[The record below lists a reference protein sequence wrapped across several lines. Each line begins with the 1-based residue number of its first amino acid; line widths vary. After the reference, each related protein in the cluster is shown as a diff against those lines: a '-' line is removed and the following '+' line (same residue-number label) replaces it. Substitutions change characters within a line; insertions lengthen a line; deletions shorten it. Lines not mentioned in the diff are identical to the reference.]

1 MTNPA
6 TPTNSNTPASAAT
19 TTPAAPASPMP
30 RLTLIVGGL
39 LLIVGIVG
47 YVATSFASLTALIP
61 SVVGVLLLISGGI
74 AMKNRKLG
82 VHIALVV
89 ALLGALGMIMPLMSL
104 PELFAGESDNP
115 GAVVSALVTVIVLVV
130 YIVLGVRSFIAARRW
145 KNAR

>member
-1 MTNPA
+1 MTNPVA
-6 TPTNSNTPASAAT
+6 PTDSPNSENPTTAPAV
-19 TTPAAPASPMP
+19 PASPMP

-39 LLIVGIVG
+39 LLLVGIIG
-47 YVATSFASLTALIP
+47 YVATEFASMTALIP

-74 AMKNRKLG
+74 ALKNRKLG

-115 GAVVSALVTVIVLVV
+115 GAVISALVTVIVLVI
-130 YIVLGVRSFIAARRW
+130 YIVLGVRSFIAARRFR
-145 KNAR
+145 NAR